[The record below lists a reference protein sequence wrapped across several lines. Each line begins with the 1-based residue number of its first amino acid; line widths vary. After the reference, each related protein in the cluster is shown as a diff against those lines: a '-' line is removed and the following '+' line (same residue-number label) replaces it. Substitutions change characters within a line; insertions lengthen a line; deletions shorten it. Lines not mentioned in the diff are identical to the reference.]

1 MESKRTATTYFIPPG
16 KFLLM
21 EHALGNPDLI
31 QSSVSSDC
39 RVTIVD
45 SANFPLDELEQ
56 WPTFRLTSADI
67 KLKLGDGA
75 YYIYI
80 VVPTPDNTESTSA
93 FISYNTTLVDRD
105 GYQVIETEGEEGNP
119 KLEKGELLGKSGFK
133 YYQCG
138 VISARGGNGSATTSP
153 SGQGRLLEMDLGVT
167 PAPSTLPGD
176 LNDFYK
182 MFKLDKIDP
191 ENVNSWLLTI
201 LLLVKQMAVKF
212 IRVTEKLVFGVEG
225 KDKPITDIKR
235 TIDSD
240 EEFLRDEKGEILKDE
255 EGNPIRNPA
264 YVPVS
269 DETIPT
275 TAWVAKQTDWKFLRK
290 DQDDRS
296 KGTVA
301 SDKGFEVGYFIPGM
315 VGGIGAKMY
324 QDEYGKTTLEV
335 DRILGRDELLVP
347 KITFNCTDVITGE
360 MAQTFAYGTIKSVDT
375 ERQIATLDLLDDEY
389 GTLHE
394 DDICRGT
401 FHFLDGE
408 NSTEYSK
415 DANGFHNYSG
425 YSTSYFTP
433 QEILANEKGQMTFR
447 YSLQFSNG
455 NHPCKGMNFYAY
467 GNFSDKNRQSITY
480 QTREYTRRVE
490 GVNTWKI
497 QESNIVM
504 QDGNLDGLSI
514 GGKDMS
520 GYSSFQKNL
529 FLTGSVIEF
538 TPQQEETLKGESAYS
553 VNLSNYVGTIRIDD
567 HGKIIDERHTEQD
580 FEYYLRTVI
589 QAKKGTEELFFAEDV
604 GEGAFIASIRQ
615 VGCRAALLNGSVF
628 VTEILEGVKHA
639 YVEISV
645 SCEGNAT
652 FELVYEIK
660 LTEDG
665 ISGFDSLVF
674 TRTNSTPATPV
685 GGSYDNPLPDDRDE
699 NGRRIWSDGVP
710 GGTEQVWMS
719 KCHFV
724 SNGLYP
730 EDAKWSEPQPMT
742 DTADFES
749 IYSPKEDYLPIPENF
764 HKNGTEIDG
773 SWLASANAN
782 HWYDEPGDWRKDG
795 NEFKDRP
802 AYWLATNTAK
812 NGVWQGWKVT
822 QILGEK
828 GDEPLTLMVSTAT
841 ISRNS
846 FGTYEPSSVRAVSMR
861 GKEME
866 KAHITAWGIK
876 QDNSII
882 LVSGSAYVSYV
893 DVNTASL
900 DKHNLK
906 RLVFRA
912 YAEPVDDYSDT
923 SFIAENSINYIGN
936 GHSGPMPRNRGEFV
950 PGAKYYYNE
959 KYRDFCW
966 YNDGVGNTEV
976 YMRDG
981 YGFYD
986 ENGNELDND
995 AEGAVSMST
1004 PKDSIYWTVVPKT
1017 VLTAIDTALVENA
1030 NIAGFMF
1037 RGGRMVS
1044 QDMPTNADPM
1054 PSSKLILAGTTGYL
1068 KCVAADVDGNLNVGH
1083 LSHKTQ
1089 FGTGDLTGKAMAIGP
1104 GYFSL
1109 PELKTGENVEI
1120 KAFLPSDY
1128 NGLSGTMTIIAAADN
1143 YLQPFWVYDEESK
1156 SNVML
1161 YSLDLE
1167 YDTVYTFIGVGG
1179 NFSLP
1184 VDGSYNSVNGYW
1196 IVDTVAGGSSGL
1208 AGKVM
1213 VDTVLSATSKN
1224 PIANKAVFSE
1234 FEKVRDELSKKIQKV
1249 SSYPPSNVEPD
1260 VLYIV

>member
-21 EHALGNPDLI
+21 ENALGNPDLI

-105 GYQVIETEGEEGNP
+105 GYQVIETEDEEGNP

-138 VISARGGNGSATTSP
+138 VISARGGNASATTSP
-153 SGQGRLLEMDLGVT
+153 SGQGRHLEMDLGVT

-176 LNDFYK
+176 LNDFDK
-182 MFKLDKIDP
+182 IFKLDKVDP
-191 ENVNSWLLTI
+191 DNVNSWLLTI
-201 LLLVKQMAVKF
+201 LLLVKQMAVRLL
-212 IRVTEKLVFGVEG
+212 RVTDRIIFGEEG
-225 KDKPITDIKR
+225 ENEKPITNVKR
-235 TIDSD
+235 TVDSD
-240 EEFLRDEKGEILKDE
+240 NEFILDENGNAKLDE
-255 EGNPIRNPA
+255 EGNPIKDPKF
-264 YVPVS
+264 VPVS

-296 KGTVA
+296 VGKVA
-301 SDKGFEVGYFIPGM
+301 SDVGFEVGDFIQGLI
-315 VGGIGAKMY
+315 GGSGAKMY
-324 QDEYGKTTLEV
+324 IDEHGKSFLEI
-335 DRILGRDELLVP
+335 DRIYGREELLVP

-389 GTLHE
+389 GTPHE

-408 NSTEYSK
+408 NSTEYSE

-433 QEILANEKGQMTFR
+433 QEILVNEKGRMEFR
-447 YSLQFSNG
+447 YSLQHTG
-455 NHPCKGMNFYAY
+455 GVHPCVGMNFYAY

-480 QTREYTRRVE
+480 HTREYTRRLE

-538 TPQQEETLKGESAYS
+538 TPQQEESLKGESAYS

-589 QAKKGTEELFFAEDV
+589 QAKKGTEELFYSEDV
-604 GEGAFIASIRQ
+604 GEGAFIASIRP
-615 VGCRAALLNGSVF
+615 VGCKATLLNGSVF
-628 VTEILEGVKHA
+628 VTEILDGVKHA
-639 YVEISV
+639 YIEISV
-645 SCEGNAT
+645 SCEGYAT
-652 FELVYEIK
+652 FEFVYEIK

-665 ISGFDSLVF
+665 IGGFDSLVF
-674 TRTNSTPATPV
+674 TRTNGTPSTPV
-685 GGSYDNPLPDDRDE
+685 GGSYDNPIPDKE
-699 NGRRIWSDGVP
+699 ASGMEWFDGVP
-710 GGTEQVWMS
+710 DGTDQVWMS

-730 EDAKWSEPQPMT
+730 ENAKWSEPQPMT

-749 IYSPKEDYLPIPENF
+749 IYSPRESYLPIPDNF
-764 HKNGTEIDG
+764 HKNGVDIDA
-773 SWLASANAN
+773 SWLALANAN
-782 HWYDEPGDWRKDG
+782 HWYDEPEDWNKEG
-795 NEFKDRP
+795 NEFSDRP
-802 AYWLATNTAK
+802 ACWLATNTAK

-822 QILGEK
+822 RILGEK
-828 GDEPLTLMVSTAT
+828 GDSPIRLMSSHTT
-841 ISRNS
+841 ITRNS
-846 FGTYEPSSVRAVSMR
+846 LGSFEPNKVLLRAVR
-861 GKEME
+861 GEEDYHVHLLVFGIDKEGVPHRFDLGNDSYNTKWNYDLRQFE
-866 KAHITAWGIK
+866 KYEYQSLEFK
-876 QDNSII
+876 
-882 LVSGSAYVSYV
+882 AYVNGLPNYPTVQEDYNAPSV
-893 DVNTASL
+893 AEVGLNFVANGIPGVMARNCGKHDVNKTY
-900 DKHNLK
+900 
-906 RLVFRA
+906 V
-912 YAEPVDDYSDT
+912 
-923 SFIAENSINYIGN
+923 
-936 GHSGPMPRNRGEFV
+936 
-950 PGAKYYYNE
+950 YNNE
-959 KYRDFCW
+959 YRDYVW
-966 YNDGVGNTEV
+966 AKGDGGAQVYIRTARGITLGGGEGQIPNIPVTNTDYWEV
-976 YMRDG
+976 
-981 YGFYD
+981 
-986 ENGNELDND
+986 
-995 AEGAVSMST
+995 A
-1004 PKDSIYWTVVPKT
+1004 PKT
-1017 VLTAIDTALVENA
+1017 SMTAIDTALIDNA
-1030 NIAGFMF
+1030 SIGGFMF
-1037 RGGRMVS
+1037 GYTGDVDEQGRPVGILKS
-1044 QDMPTNADPM
+1044 QND
-1054 PSSKLILAGTTGYL
+1054 KLILDARTGKL
-1068 KCVAADVDGNLNVGH
+1068 SCIDADVDGNLNVGV
-1083 LSHKTQ
+1083 LSHKIQ
-1089 FGTGDLTGKAMAIGP
+1089 FGTGNLVGKSMAVGAGQYTLP
-1104 GYFSL
+1104 LLSL
-1109 PELKTGENVEI
+1109 GENVTI
-1120 KAFLPSDY
+1120 QAFNPSVAQETSGMTVDSGDMY
-1128 NGLSGTMTIIAAADN
+1128 QPLLLVDENG
-1143 YLQPFWVYDEESK
+1143 
-1156 SNVML
+1156 VMAL
-1161 YSLDLE
+1161 RYSISLA
-1167 YDTVYTFIGVGG
+1167 YDTTYTFIGVGG
-1179 NFSLP
+1179 NFFLEG
-1184 VDGSYNSVNGYW
+1184 GSYITGYW
-1196 IVDTVAGGSSGL
+1196 IVNTGSVTNSEGVS
-1208 AGKVM
+1208 KVM
-1213 VDTVLSATSKN
+1213 VDTVLSDTSKN
-1224 PIANKAVFSE
+1224 PIANKAVHSE